1 MTPVHRCWAL
11 REIDVSPGQSPG
23 FPRPQSGLSAL
34 PLRGNEP
41 RTVWRKRTTS
51 THQEQEN
58 RVSGTMLGD
67 CTMMTCMGRFKKKK
81 KKLKQKSILDLE
93 GKQNQLFIG
102 CSWTSKYQEKSFV
115 LQKEYVYEPPVPATG
130 HRRRAVGTRDNKE
143 KQAGATPTSQYGVS
157 LQPQSAFSPPLMFS
171 VL

>member
-1 MTPVHRCWAL
+1 MTPEHRCWAL
-11 REIDVSPGQSPG
+11 GEIDVSPGQSPG
-23 FPRPQSGLSAL
+23 FPRPQSGLPAL

-67 CTMMTCMGRFKKKK
+67 CTTMTCVGRFF
-81 KKLKQKSILDLE
+81 KKLKQKSISDLE

-102 CSWTSKYQEKSFV
+102 CSWTSKYRGEELRSSERKY
-115 LQKEYVYEPPVPATG
+115 LYEPPVPVTG
-130 HRRRAVGTRDNKE
+130 YRRRAAGTRDNKE

-157 LQPQSAFSPPLMFS
+157 LHPQSAFSPPLMFS

>member
-1 MTPVHRCWAL
+1 MTPEHRRWAL

-23 FPRPQSGLSAL
+23 LPRPQSGLPAL

-67 CTMMTCMGRFKKKK
+67 CTTMTCVGRFL
-81 KKLKQKSILDLE
+81 KKLKQKSISDQE

-102 CSWTSKYQEKSFV
+102 CSLTSKYQEKSFV
-115 LQKEYVYEPPVPATG
+115 LQKE
-130 HRRRAVGTRDNKE
+130 KM
-143 KQAGATPTSQYGVS
+143 SMS
-157 LQPQSAFSPPLMFS
+157 LQCQLPDTGGELLEPVTTKRSRPGQPPPHSTESASIPSLLSRPL
-171 VL
+171 